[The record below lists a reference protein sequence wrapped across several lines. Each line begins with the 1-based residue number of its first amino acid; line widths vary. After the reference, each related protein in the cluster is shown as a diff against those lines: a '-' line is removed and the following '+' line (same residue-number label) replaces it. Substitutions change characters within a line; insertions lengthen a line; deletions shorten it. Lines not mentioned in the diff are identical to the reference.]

1 MRLFSWGWC
10 LHLWDCYWWWML
22 NWNRCC
28 WPLYSDLDCM
38 LKLFMHLSDPSWSLR
53 GKQTFF
59 RCGFFLWVLNT
70 LWQNRKNQLRNFL
83 EKSDRKSR
91 SVAVCTLPIFWVLW
105 KRQFCDL
112 FQEHTCKLLSDTV
125 ECGELWKRCHSAGE
139 VRTIQDT
146 HIQARITQFRD
157 NREGID
163 VFKCPVVEEYINS
176 GRADQIDQSTEG
188 ACSLAEVSNTRNAS
202 TPVGENLSK

>member
-1 MRLFSWGWC
+1 M
-10 LHLWDCYWWWML
+10 
-22 NWNRCC
+22 
-28 WPLYSDLDCM
+28 
-38 LKLFMHLSDPSWSLR
+38 
-53 GKQTFF
+53 
-59 RCGFFLWVLNT
+59 
-70 LWQNRKNQLRNFL
+70 
-83 EKSDRKSR
+83 
-91 SVAVCTLPIFWVLW
+91 
-105 KRQFCDL
+105 
-112 FQEHTCKLLSDTV
+112 
-125 ECGELWKRCHSAGE
+125 ECGELWKRCHSADE

>member
-1 MRLFSWGWC
+1 M
-10 LHLWDCYWWWML
+10 
-22 NWNRCC
+22 
-28 WPLYSDLDCM
+28 
-38 LKLFMHLSDPSWSLR
+38 
-53 GKQTFF
+53 
-59 RCGFFLWVLNT
+59 
-70 LWQNRKNQLRNFL
+70 
-83 EKSDRKSR
+83 
-91 SVAVCTLPIFWVLW
+91 
-105 KRQFCDL
+105 
-112 FQEHTCKLLSDTV
+112 SDTV